1 MITLDEL
8 RLRRQ
13 RLIEQMHDHSAMIIF
28 SAPEKIRSADTEYPY
43 RQDSD
48 FWYLTQFNEP
58 EAVLVLLKETGANYR
73 TVLFNR
79 VRDITAEIW
88 YVRRLG
94 QESALDKLAVN
105 EALPFDDI
113 RAQLSGL
120 LNNLSVVYHAQGHYQ
135 YADEIVY
142 SVLEQLRKGTRQNKK
157 APDIVIDW
165 RPMLHEMRLIKS
177 PTELLIMRQA
187 GKLNCQAHKR
197 AMQQCRPGMFEYQLE
212 AEILHEYAM
221 AGARYPSYNTIVG
234 GGKNG
239 CILHYTEN
247 ESELRDGELVLI
259 DAGCEYQGYASDITR
274 TFPVNGRFSSAQRAV
289 YSIVLESQQI
299 ALANFKA
306 GTSIY
311 EVNKLVIRVMVEGLI
326 RLGILKGDSE
336 QLIADKAWFQFYM
349 HGLGHWLGLDVHDVG
364 DYRSAQRD
372 RILEPGMVLTVE
384 PGLYIA
390 PHPDVPVQFHNIG
403 IRIEDNIVITEQG
416 NECLTDDIVKD
427 PDAIEALMANK

>member
-1 MITLDEL
+1 MITLNEL
-8 RLRRQ
+8 QLRRQ
-13 RLIEQMHDHSAMIIF
+13 RLIEQMSDHSAMIIF
-28 SAPEKIRSADTEYPY
+28 SAPEKTRSADTEYPY

-58 EAVLVLLKETGANYR
+58 EAALVLLKDTSSNYR
-73 TVLFNR
+73 SILFNR
-79 VRDITAEIW
+79 VKDVTAEIW
-88 YVRRLG
+88 YGRRLG
-94 QESALDKLAVN
+94 QEAAPEKLSVD

-113 RAQLSGL
+113 QLQLCQL
-120 LNNLSVVYHAQGHYQ
+120 LNNLNVIYHAQGHYR
-135 YADEIVY
+135 YADEIIY
-142 SVLEQLRKGTRQNKK
+142 SVFEQLRKGGRQNKR
-157 APDIVIDW
+157 APLTVTDW

-177 PTELLIMRQA
+177 PAELEIMRQA
-187 GKLNCQAHKR
+187 GKLNCKAHTR
-197 AMQQCRPGMFEYQLE
+197 AMCVCQPGMFEYQLE

-221 AGARYPSYNTIVG
+221 SGARYPSYNTIVG
-234 GGKNG
+234 GGENG

-247 ESELRDGELVLI
+247 ESELRGGDLVLI

-274 TFPVNGRFSSAQRAV
+274 TFPVNGRFSPAQRAI
-289 YSIVLESQQI
+289 YSIVLESQKV

-311 EVNKLVIRVMVEGLI
+311 QVNQLVIKVMVDGLI
-326 RLGILKGDSE
+326 RLGILQGDSE

-364 DYRSAQRD
+364 DYKSAQRD

-390 PHPDVPVQFHNIG
+390 AHPNVPVEYHNIG
-403 IRIEDNIVITEQG
+403 VRIEDNIVITEQG
-416 NECLTDDIVKD
+416 NELLTDEVVKD
-427 PDAIEALMANK
+427 PDAIEALMAKK